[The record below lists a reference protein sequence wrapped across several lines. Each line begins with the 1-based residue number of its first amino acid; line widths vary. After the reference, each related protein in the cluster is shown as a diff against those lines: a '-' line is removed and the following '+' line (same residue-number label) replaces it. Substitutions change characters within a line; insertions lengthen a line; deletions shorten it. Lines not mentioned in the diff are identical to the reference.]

1 MLTDQ
6 ECKEI
11 WESASK
17 DNPIVVDSV
26 EGKQV
31 MAWLERFNKS
41 RAKYNVNF
49 EINSFTPFKS
59 PIDGT
64 MIVNRKQQTAHDHYH
79 KVVQVGTEWDN
90 DIKQKQQERFERGNV

>member
-1 MLTDQ
+1 MLTDL
-6 ECKEI
+6 ECQTI
-11 WESASK
+11 WKSASK
-17 DNPIVVDSV
+17 DNPIIVDSD

-41 RAKYNVNF
+41 RARHKVNF

-64 MIVNRKQQTAHDHYH
+64 MIVNRKQQVSHDHYH
-79 KVVQVGTEWDN
+79 NVVQVGNEWEK
-90 DIKQKQQERFERGNV
+90 DIKQKQQERLERG